1 MSYETEEKLSDITTE
16 MREHSA
22 GSASDMY
29 YDQAS
34 WKKLCDRIDSAA
46 ERFTD
51 KINSI
56 ICHLV
61 DARVRQS
68 RAVIDAEDAEREL
81 DKAINSFTG
90 R

>member
-1 MSYETEEKLSDITTE
+1 MSYETEEKLSDITAE
-16 MREHSA
+16 MRA
-22 GSASDMY
+22 PDKC
-29 YDQAS
+29 YDQES
-34 WKKLCDRIDSAA
+34 WKKLCDRIDGAA

-68 RAVIDAEDAEREL
+68 RAVTDAEDAEREL